1 MIPNDIQTNK
11 PNAVV
16 DDSTTGGSLEEE
28 STKNKLADYMERI
41 LKDKE
46 TTQSIRRSR
55 RTEKKELSIY
65 LNCIYYYWTI
75 CLYYCALYINFK

>member
-1 MIPNDIQTNK
+1 M
-11 PNAVV
+11 V
-16 DDSTTGGSLEEE
+16 DSTTGGSLEEE

-55 RTEKKELSIY
+55 RTEKKNWVYIWTVFIIIGLFA
-65 LNCIYYYWTI
+65 CII
-75 CLYYCALYINFK
+75 VHYILI